1 MKKLV
6 TLLGALT
13 IGVGASASVIACN
26 PNTNADLGSEN
37 LPDTNFTLEK
47 TTIDID
53 TINPGLIKITNYDV
67 LNTNSMP
74 VEFEISQPEIVQVTV
89 SKIDKALIVA
99 PLSGT
104 PAQGITITAKSKVFE
119 TKFSVNVIESEIE
132 TQMKLEKTNVQMNT
146 STEERIKV
154 TNFDYLD
161 QSAMPNTFEFSES
174 GFATA
179 EFDSSNHE
187 IVIYSSTNAK
197 ADLSLIIKAKNG
209 TQAVVSIKIIEEA
222 IDLDK
227 EDYITNVMAGNMN
240 EYGIIDPSI
249 AIGDKGFTISKN
261 SVLTSFNVMNGV
273 NILESD
279 VEITAVD
286 AGSNGIGALYSI
298 AAKTNSQNV
307 KGEVLLTLNQG
318 IDPNEYFRNKNLGQI
333 RLFEGAL
340 NKLNDV
346 LNSKDEISL
355 GAVVFEIVGD
365 RNKQLEY
372 AKANFTKNL
381 GAAGQA
387 IMKNAVTTATTFQI
401 TNMPDLDGIFIKDQN
416 IEFTFRFTKED
427 RITFY
432 EGLPENK
439 MVNIEKSL
447 EQDRSAAGQ
456 LALLTKVYEQLNTE
470 FKAKI
475 SLEHFLQ
482 FSKVI
487 YDSKKSKQDSTKVTK
502 IDILPGSPLLYAHDG
517 AAFIGYIN
525 NPGGL
530 AGASGGGNLE
540 KYEDSKTFETKYT
553 TGMGWFEMVAA
564 MSGNFYQ
571 GHVVLNVVDDSVA

>member
-67 LNTNSMP
+67 LNSNSMP

-427 RITFY
+427 RIIFY

-456 LALLTKVYEQLNTE
+456 LALRTKVYEQLNTE

-502 IDILPGSPLLYAHDG
+502 IDILPGSPLLYGHDG